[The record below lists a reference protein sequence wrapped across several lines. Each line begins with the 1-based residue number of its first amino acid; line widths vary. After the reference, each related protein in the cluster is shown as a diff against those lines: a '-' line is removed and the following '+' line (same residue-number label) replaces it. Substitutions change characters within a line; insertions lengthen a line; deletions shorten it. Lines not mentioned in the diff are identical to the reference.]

1 MQGVRRHAGCTVLAA
16 VVATATAGARDAWQ
30 ASLQSSKRDRPPPRS
45 PIWDKSFRCVVNGK
59 NASTN
64 AYAVVLGP
72 ISEERKYSKWVYPIL
87 ALKAALKKRG
97 SRADVLALLALEE
110 DKEHHRMLPGEE
122 AMLRNAGVRYRR
134 SKPRIRGFHMA
145 TTNCGPGSTPST
157 TEYKCSTLMYTTK
170 TWTRCST
177 CRSHLPLWLPGQGQR
192 VKRGLVLL
200 RPDCETFKH
209 DGFALVPG
217 HAPAR
222 QWDMSKGWGVP
233 IGGNQPVRRC
243 AVSVG
248 AEPTSPRH
256 RAGVASMAWRSR
268 AFSASAP

>member
-1 MQGVRRHAGCTVLAA
+1 MQPAEFSMLRCIALATVL
-16 VVATATAGARDAWQ
+16 ATATAGARHAWQ

-122 AMLRNAGVRYRR
+122 AMLRKAGVRYRYVP
-134 SKPRIRGFHMA
+134 KPRIRGFHMVGCLCGNQISDALRHRRDAVDVARRRDFRTGTQRPTTA
-145 TTNCGPGSTPST
+145 TSGR
-157 TEYKCSTLMYTTK
+157 KCSRRTCSLLVSRP
-170 TWTRCST
+170 TRST
-177 CRSHLPLWLPGQGQR
+177 
-192 VKRGLVLL
+192 
-200 RPDCETFKH
+200 
-209 DGFALVPG
+209 
-217 HAPAR
+217 
-222 QWDMSKGWGVP
+222 
-233 IGGNQPVRRC
+233 
-243 AVSVG
+243 
-248 AEPTSPRH
+248 
-256 RAGVASMAWRSR
+256 
-268 AFSASAP
+268 